1 MSAAAQ
7 AHPASAAHPRERVR
21 VLVADD
27 HPLFREA
34 VVRAVR
40 ERPDF
45 ELVAEAADGRAAL
58 DALRELRPDVA
69 LLDVKMPEL
78 TGLQVLNAVQ
88 RDELPTRVVL
98 LSAFLDGAM
107 AFEAVAGGAAAF
119 LSKDADRRRITDT
132 VAAVSRGETV
142 LGPEIQAGLAQEIR
156 LRGSKDRPA
165 LSAREREILGHI
177 AEGRSAPEIAR
188 LLFLSPATVKSHLGA
203 LYEKL
208 GVSDRA
214 AAVAEAMRR
223 GLLE

>member
-1 MSAAAQ
+1 MAAA
-7 AHPASAAHPRERVR
+7 RVR

-40 ERPDF
+40 ERPEF
-45 ELVAEAADGRAAL
+45 ELVAEAGDGQAAL
-58 DALRELRPDVA
+58 AAIAELAPDVA
-69 LLDVKMPEL
+69 VLDVKMPGL
-78 TGLQVLNAVQ
+78 TGLQILNAIR
-88 RDELPTRVVL
+88 RDGHATRVIL
-98 LSAFLDGAM
+98 LSAFLDGAV
-107 AFEAVAGGAAAF
+107 AFEGVAAGAAAY
-119 LSKDADRRRITDT
+119 LSKEADRGRITDA
-132 VAAVSRGETV
+132 VAAVHRGETV
-142 LGPEIQAGLAQEIR
+142 FDPEIQAGLAAEIR
-156 LRGSKDRPA
+156 ARGVTDRPV
-165 LSAREREILGHI
+165 LSPREREVLSAI

>member
-1 MSAAAQ
+1 
-7 AHPASAAHPRERVR
+7 VR
-21 VLVADD
+21 VVVADD

-45 ELVAEAADGRAAL
+45 ELVGQAADGRQAL
-58 DALRELRPDVA
+58 DLIRELRPEVA
-69 LLDVKMPEL
+69 VLDVKMPAL
-78 TGLQVLNAVQ
+78 DGLAVLNALQ
-88 RDELPTRVVL
+88 RDEVGTRVIL

-107 AFEAVAGGAAAF
+107 AFEAMAGGAAAF
-119 LSKDADRRRITDT
+119 VSKDADRRRITDAI
-132 VAAVSRGETV
+132 AAVSRGETV

-156 LRGSKDRPA
+156 LRGGASRPG

>member
-1 MSAAAQ
+1 MAA
-7 AHPASAAHPRERVR
+7 RVR
-21 VLVADD
+21 IVVADD

-58 DALRELRPDVA
+58 ETIREVRPHVA
-69 LLDVKMPEL
+69 VLDVKMPEL
-78 TGLQVLNAVQ
+78 DGLQVLNAV
-88 RDELPTRVVL
+88 RREGLETRVIL

-107 AFEAVAGGAAAF
+107 AFEAMAGGAAAF

-142 LGPEIQAGLAQEIR
+142 IGPEVQGGLAQEIR
-156 LRGSKDRPA
+156 LRGAKDRPA

-177 AEGRSAPEIAR
+177 AEGRSAPEIAK

>member
-1 MSAAAQ
+1 
-7 AHPASAAHPRERVR
+7 VR
-21 VLVADD
+21 VVVADD

-40 ERPDF
+40 ERPEF
-45 ELVAEAADGRAAL
+45 ELVGEAADGRQAL
-58 DALRELRPDVA
+58 DLIRELRPAVA
-69 LLDVKMPEL
+69 VLDVKMP
-78 TGLQVLNAVQ
+78 GLDGLKVLNALQ
-88 RDELPTRVVL
+88 RDDVGTRVIL

-119 LSKDADRRRITDT
+119 VSKDADRRRITDAI
-132 VAAVSRGETV
+132 AAVSRGETV

-156 LRGSKDRPA
+156 LRGGASRPG

>member
-1 MSAAAQ
+1 MSS
-7 AHPASAAHPRERVR
+7 PRVR

-40 ERPDF
+40 ERPEF
-45 ELVAEAADGRAAL
+45 VLVADVGDGQAAL
-58 DALRELRPDVA
+58 AAIAELAPDVA
-69 LLDVKMPEL
+69 VLDVKMPGL

-88 RDELPTRVVL
+88 RDGHATRVVL
-98 LSAFLDGAM
+98 LSAFLDGAV
-107 AFEAVAGGAAAF
+107 AFEGVAAGAAAY
-119 LSKDADRRRITDT
+119 LSKEADRRRIADT
-132 VAAVSRGETV
+132 IAAVHRGETV
-142 LGPEIQAGLAQEIR
+142 FDPEVQAGLAAEIR
-156 LRGSKDRPA
+156 SRGAGDRPA
-165 LSAREREILGHI
+165 LSDREREVLVAI
-177 AEGRSAPEIAR
+177 AEGKSAPEIGR
-188 LLFLSPATVKSHLGA
+188 ELYLSTATIKSHLQG

>member
-1 MSAAAQ
+1 VSVEAAPGSAARAERT
-7 AHPASAAHPRERVR
+7 ARVR
-21 VLVADD
+21 VVVADD

-34 VVRAVR
+34 VVRAVK

-45 ELVAEAADGRAAL
+45 ELLAAAADGRQAL
-58 DALRELRPDVA
+58 ETIRELRPDVA
-69 LLDVKMPEL
+69 VLDVKMP
-78 TGLQVLNAVQ
+78 GLDGLRVLNAVQ
-88 RDELPTRVVL
+88 RDELPTRVIL

-107 AFEAVAGGAAAF
+107 AFEAIAAGAAAF
-119 LSKDADRRRITDT
+119 LSKDADRRRITET

-142 LGPEIQAGLAQEIR
+142 LDPEVQAGLAHEIR
-156 LRGSKDRPA
+156 LRGAKDRPG

-177 AEGRSAPEIAR
+177 AEGRSAPEIAKR
-188 LLFLSPATVKSHLGA
+188 LFLSPATVKSHMGA

>member
-1 MSAAAQ
+1 MAAVPDRAT
-7 AHPASAAHPRERVR
+7 RVR

-40 ERPDF
+40 ERPEF
-45 ELVAEAADGRAAL
+45 ELVGEAGDGRAAL
-58 DALRELRPDVA
+58 EAIRELRPDVA
-69 LLDVKMPEL
+69 VLDVKMPEL
-78 TGLQVLNAVQ
+78 DGLKVLNAVR
-88 RDELPTRVVL
+88 RDDLPTRVIL
-98 LSAFLDGAM
+98 ISAFLDGAT
-107 AFEAVAGGAAAF
+107 AFEAVAAGAAAF
-119 LSKDADRRRITDT
+119 LGKDADRRRITDT

-142 LGPEIQAGLAQEIR
+142 LGPEVQAGLADEIR
-156 LRGSKDRPA
+156 MRGAKDRPG

-188 LLFLSPATVKSHLGA
+188 VLFLSPATVKSHLGA